1 MDCSV
6 TRNTK
11 DKPGPVFQTASLL
24 LSASRFIILFP
35 RVKACPDAVSN
46 SSRDE
51 RPIWVLFV
59 KTVVRAATRVPI
71 TWYQR
76 LCLSISTRTSQPSRN
91 VRRLCTR
98 TVPFQQPEMPCI
110 ALEGSNLTNL
120 DLATTELD
128 AYGAEEVS
136 SREMGRSGPHP
147 KTWGFMLRNTSR
159 LQWPPPVPLL
169 QSF

>member
-1 MDCSV
+1 VEKTSPPYCCLLLSMTVGIRGLNPPPAVRFDLISSCPSPKLMGGDVDLVAMDCSV

-51 RPIWVLFV
+51 RPIWLLFV

-71 TWYQR
+71 TWYQC

-98 TVPFQQPEMPCI
+98 TVPF
-110 ALEGSNLTNL
+110 
-120 DLATTELD
+120 
-128 AYGAEEVS
+128 
-136 SREMGRSGPHP
+136 
-147 KTWGFMLRNTSR
+147 
-159 LQWPPPVPLL
+159 
-169 QSF
+169 

>member
-1 MDCSV
+1 
-6 TRNTK
+6 
-11 DKPGPVFQTASLL
+11 
-24 LSASRFIILFP
+24 
-35 RVKACPDAVSN
+35 
-46 SSRDE
+46 
-51 RPIWVLFV
+51 
-59 KTVVRAATRVPI
+59 
-71 TWYQR
+71 
-76 LCLSISTRTSQPSRN
+76 
-91 VRRLCTR
+91 
-98 TVPFQQPEMPCI
+98 MPCI
-110 ALEGSNLTNL
+110 ALEGLNLTNL